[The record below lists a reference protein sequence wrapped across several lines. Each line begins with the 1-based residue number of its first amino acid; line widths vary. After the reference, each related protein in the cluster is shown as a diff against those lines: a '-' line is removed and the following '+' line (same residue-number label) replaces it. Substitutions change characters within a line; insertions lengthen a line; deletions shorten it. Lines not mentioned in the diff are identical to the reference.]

1 MLELFRVMWVGWQ
14 RFALGLM
21 RAQNVVLMGIAWA
34 VGLGPVALVAKLVG
48 HRFLD
53 RAPADP
59 GAPSH
64 WRARDPAPM
73 DMKRAARPF

>member
-1 MLELFRVMWVGWQ
+1 MLELFRIMWVGWQ
-14 RFALGLM
+14 RFARGIM
-21 RAQNVVLMGIAWA
+21 TAQNVVLMGIAWA
-34 VGLGPVALVAKLVG
+34 LGLGPVALVAKLVG

-53 RAPADP
+53 RAAPDPA
-59 GAPSH
+59 ASSH